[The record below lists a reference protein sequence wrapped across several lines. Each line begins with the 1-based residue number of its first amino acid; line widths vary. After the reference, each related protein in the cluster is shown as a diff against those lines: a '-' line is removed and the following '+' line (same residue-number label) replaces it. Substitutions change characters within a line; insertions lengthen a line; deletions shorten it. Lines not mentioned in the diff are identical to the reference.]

1 MKKYV
6 IFPILALLLLASCG
20 KKQEGVVLQKGTPAY
35 ELAKAI
41 SVKVPYLSPD
51 KNNVIVTTKDFKI
64 TSGEIFQ
71 NLMESSGKR
80 TEQLKAMGA
89 DRLKTIIK
97 QTAANLAEKKLLL
110 KSAQKANI
118 TVTDAELDSVLNLQY
133 KRAGGQEKFNN
144 WLTQN
149 GISLDYVKNETR
161 NILTIQKYLDKRLAD
176 STKVTEKEIQTVY
189 NEPKTVTVRHI
200 LLLTQ
205 GKSDSAKK
213 AIRKKMEGI
222 LTRAKRGEDFAK
234 LAKEYSEDPGSKDKG
249 GLYQDFG
256 RGKMVKPFEDAAFNT
271 PVGQLSGIIETRY
284 GYHILKVIN
293 RKKETRPLKDVRGQ
307 IEAQLKRK
315 KQSEAYG
322 KLIKKLKD
330 EAGYELADF

>member
-6 IFPILALLLLASCG
+6 ILPILALLLLASCG
-20 KKQEGVVLQKGTPAY
+20 KKQEGVVLKKGTPAY
-35 ELAKAI
+35 QLASAI
-41 SVKVPYLSPD
+41 SAKIPYLSPD

-71 NLMESSGKR
+71 NLIESSGKR
-80 TEQLKAMGA
+80 TDQLKAMGA

-97 QTAANLAEKKLLL
+97 QTATNLAEKKLLL
-110 KSAQKANI
+110 KAAREANI
-118 TVTDAELDSVLNLQY
+118 TVTPVELDSVLNLQY
-133 KRAGGQEKFNN
+133 KRAGGQEKFDS
-144 WLTQN
+144 WLAKN
-149 GISLDYVKNETR
+149 GISPDYVKSETH
-161 NILTIQKYLDKRLAD
+161 NILIIQKYLDSRLAD
-176 STKVTEKEIQTVY
+176 SIKVTEKEIEAVY
-189 NEPKTVTVRHI
+189 NEPKTATVRHI

-222 LTRAKRGEDFAK
+222 LARAKKGEDFAK

-249 GLYQDFG
+249 GLYKDFG
-256 RGKMVKPFEDAAFNT
+256 RGRMVKPFEDAAFNT
-271 PVGQLSGIIETRY
+271 PVGQISDIIQTRY

-293 RKKETRPLKDVRGQ
+293 RKKETRPLKEVRGQ
-307 IEAQLKRK
+307 IKAQLKQK
-315 KQSEAYG
+315 KQSEAYS

-330 EAGYELADF
+330 EAGFKLADF

>member
-6 IFPILALLLLASCG
+6 IFPVLALLLLASCG

-35 ELAKAI
+35 ELATAI
-41 SVKVPYLSPD
+41 SAKVPYLNPD

-64 TSGEIFQ
+64 TSGGVFQ

-97 QTAANLAEKKLLL
+97 QTATNLAEKKLLL
-110 KSAQKANI
+110 KAARKANI
-118 TVTDAELDSVLNLQY
+118 TATPVELDSVLNLQY
-133 KRAGGQEKFNN
+133 KRAGGQQKFNN

-149 GISLDYVKNETR
+149 GISPDYVKTQTR
-161 NILTIQKYLDKRLAD
+161 DILTIQKYLDKQLAD
-176 STKVTEKEIQTVY
+176 SIKVTEKEIEAVY
-189 NEPKTVTVRHI
+189 NEPKTATVRHI

-222 LTRAKRGEDFAK
+222 LARAKSGEDFAK

-249 GLYQDFG
+249 GLYENFG
-256 RGKMVKPFEDAAFNT
+256 HGKMVKPFEDAAFNT
-271 PVGQLSGIIETRY
+271 PIGKISGIIETRY

-307 IEAQLKRK
+307 IEAQLKQK
-315 KQSEAYG
+315 KQSNAYNT
-322 KLIKKLKD
+322 LIKKLKD
-330 EAGYELADF
+330 EAGFQMANF